1 MNIDWNL
8 FNWEEIFGTAVA
20 CEGLKRAQVR
30 GLRTEIVE
38 LAIEK
43 YSGKQLKYVG
53 MNDKL
58 GHDFVTND
66 PLPLIQIECKM
77 QDKMF
82 QPVAKKTR
90 PITLKNF
97 AGNAKDTI
105 KKTYDYMIMLDPVR
119 MQVGY
124 TTFENSVK
132 QHKFQS
138 SNVSVQVD
146 HSHITW
152 VCSGIIPKK
161 KPEIAKALTILLT
174 DLI

>member
-1 MNIDWNL
+1 MNLDWDL
-8 FNWEEIFGTAVA
+8 FDWEEIFGTAVA
-20 CEGLKRAQVR
+20 CEGLKRAQLR

-43 YSGKQLKYVG
+43 YSGNQLKYVG

-58 GHDFVTND
+58 GHDFLTND
-66 PLPLIQIECKM
+66 PLPLIQLECKM

-82 QPVAKKTR
+82 QPRAEKTR
-90 PITLKNF
+90 PIILKNF
-97 AGNAKDTI
+97 AGNSKDTI
-105 KKTYDYMIMLDPVR
+105 EKKFDYMLMLDTVR
-119 MQVGY
+119 MKVGY
-124 TTFENSVK
+124 ATFEDSIRE
-132 QHKFQS
+132 HKIQS

-152 VCSGIIPKK
+152 ICSGIIPKQ
-161 KPEIAKALTILLT
+161 KPEIAKALDTLLK